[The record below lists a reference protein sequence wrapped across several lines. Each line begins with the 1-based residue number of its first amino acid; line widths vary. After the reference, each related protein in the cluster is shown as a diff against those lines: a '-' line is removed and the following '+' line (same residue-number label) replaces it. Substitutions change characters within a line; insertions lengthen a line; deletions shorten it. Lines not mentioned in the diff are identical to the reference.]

1 MKRIFEHPPE
11 EQTGKRYWRSL
22 GELSDT
28 PEFRGWLER
37 EFPSGAAQLQ
47 GDEWSRRGF
56 LKLMGASMALAGF
69 GLTSCRRPEA
79 HLVPF
84 TKSVEWAIPGK
95 ALFYATAMP
104 RRTGALP
111 LVVTTHDGR
120 PTKIDGN
127 PLHPASGGATDV
139 FAQASI
145 LDLYDPARS
154 KRFVEKGEK
163 DEKGKKVEN
172 FERRDRFSFENYLAE
187 LRAKIAADGGAG
199 LAFLVEEVHSPTRE
213 RLRAELLKV
222 YPRMRWCVY
231 DPLLTEAQS
240 FATQLSFGD
249 NVRLIPRFER
259 ADVILALD
267 SDFLD
272 CGEGDLAGVRAF
284 SSRRRVSAAKDSM
297 NRLYVV
303 ENRFTLTGAMADHRL
318 RCPASQIP
326 AFTRALAGKIAAATK
341 DQGLASTIATLTEPA
356 NAMKFD
362 DQWLTECANDLM
374 AKPGASLVL
383 AGSHQPVV
391 VQLMAYAINSALKNV
406 GATVIVREFV
416 RAPKTNSCLQL
427 AGEVNAGRI
436 KQLFIFGGDPVYNAP
451 KGLTIDRESHAP
463 VDWPD
468 LQKKVPDVIRLGYY
482 EDATSELSRWHVPA
496 AHYLEAWGDALTS
509 DGAYL
514 AVQPMILPLF
524 GGMSEIELMNLLLG
538 GPKIEG
544 PELVQE
550 TFRASAPPG
559 DFQAAWSQLLRDGF
573 ASHVALKE
581 KPPTF
586 NANNAGG
593 VAHTLWATA
602 SNPTL
607 DAPEI
612 VLTRS
617 YSMDDG
623 RYINNGWLQE
633 LPDPV
638 TKLTWDNAALMSP
651 VLAKHLGVKS
661 GDLINIAITETT
673 KDANKNPIRRELVIA
688 ALISPGHADNSI
700 SISLGYGRK
709 KTGPVGEEAGF
720 NGFLLR
726 TSSNPHYI
734 AVDGKT
740 VQAITVTTSPT
751 PKPTG
756 TPTPAPSGK
765 QKQLHTLGVYPLS
778 ITQDHW
784 SIEGRGLVREASIE
798 KYREDP
804 EFVKKIA
811 GDDHLPPKLPS
822 LYSHPP
828 LTADQQWG
836 MSVDLNVCT
845 GCSAC
850 IVACQ
855 SENNIPIVGK
865 LQVSHGRA
873 MHWLRLDRYY
883 ASAKP
888 FNQDR
893 GEYPEDPE
901 MVHEPMMCQH
911 CENAPCETVC
921 PVNATVHSE
930 DGLNVMAYNRC
941 IGTRYC
947 ANNCPFKVRR
957 FNYFDYNQRPIGKKK
972 IGPITVFQEYLGP
985 LTEKGAPDTVKLQ
998 KNPNVT
1004 VRMRGVME
1012 KCTYCVQRIE
1022 EAKIAAKVRAGASD
1036 KTLIPRDSFTSA
1048 CAQACPTEAIV
1059 FGDVKDPESRV
1070 SKMKMQDR
1078 NYRLLE
1084 YLNVKTRTSYLARI
1098 RNPNPKM
1105 PDAHKIGVASLDHHG
1120 PTHAESSH
1128 APKGQHDFN
1137 QHQHNEATPTP
1148 SSQPDHSHHDDAAP
1162 AASPSATPEHQH

>member
-1 MKRIFEHPPE
+1 MKRVFEHPPE
-11 EQTGKRYWRSL
+11 QLTGKRYWRSL
-22 GELSDT
+22 DELSDT

-37 EFPSGAAQLQ
+37 EFPSGAAQMD

-69 GLTSCRRPEA
+69 GLTSCRRPES

-84 TKSVEWAIPGK
+84 TKSVEWTIPGK
-95 ALFYATAMP
+95 ALYYATAMP
-104 RRTGALP
+104 RRTGAIP
-111 LVVTTHDGR
+111 LIAATVDGR
-120 PTKIDGN
+120 PIKLEGN
-127 PLHPASGGATDV
+127 PLHPASGGATDT
-139 FAQASI
+139 FAQASL

-163 DEKGKKVEN
+163 EEKGKKVEN
-172 FERRDRFSFENYLAE
+172 FEPRDRAAFEKYLGE
-187 LRAKIAADGGAG
+187 LRTKIAADGGAG
-199 LAFLVEEVHSPTRE
+199 LAFLAEEVHSPTRE
-213 RLRAELLKV
+213 RLRAELLKM
-222 YPRMRWCVY
+222 YPKMRWCVY

-249 NVRLIPRFER
+249 NARLVPRYER
-259 ADVILALD
+259 ADVVVALD

-272 CGEGDLAGVRAF
+272 CGEGDLAGIRAF
-284 SSRRRVSAAKDSM
+284 TSRRRVGAAKDTM

-303 ENRFTLTGAMADHRL
+303 ENRFTLTGAMADHRM

-326 AFTRALAGKIAAATK
+326 AFTRALAGKIAMATK
-341 DQGLASTIATLTEPA
+341 DQGLASTIATLTEPV
-356 NAMKFD
+356 NAMPFD
-362 DQWLTECANDLM
+362 DAWLTECANDLM
-374 AKPGASLVL
+374 AKPGASVVV
-383 AGSHQPVV
+383 AGAHQPVV
-391 VQLMAYAINSALKNV
+391 VQLMVYAINAALKNV

-416 RAPKTNSCLQL
+416 RTPKTNSILQL
-427 AGEVNAGRI
+427 AGEMNSGRV
-436 KQLFIFGGDPVYNAP
+436 KQLFILGGDPVYNAP
-451 KGLTIDRESHAP
+451 KGITIDKDLKAP
-463 VDWPD
+463 VDWPE
-468 LQKKVPDVIRLGYY
+468 LQKKVPDVVRLGYY
-482 EDATSELSRWHVPA
+482 EDATSELSKWHVPA
-496 AHYLEAWGDALTS
+496 AHYLESWGDALTN
-509 DGAYL
+509 DGAYV

-524 GGMSEIELMNLLLG
+524 GGMSELDLMNAVLG
-538 GPKIEG
+538 NAKVEG
-544 PELVQE
+544 PQLVQE

-559 DFQAAWSQLLRDGF
+559 DFETAWSQLLRDGF
-573 ASHVALKE
+573 ATHIALKE

-586 NANNAGG
+586 NSNNAGG

-602 SNPTL
+602 PNPTL

-617 YSMDDG
+617 YNVDDG

-633 LPDPV
+633 LPDPI

-651 VLAKHLGVKS
+651 AMAAHLGVQT
-661 GDLINIAITETT
+661 GDLINVAVTETT
-673 KDANKNPIRRELVIA
+673 KDTQGKNIRRELVIA

-700 SISLGYGRK
+700 SIALGYGRK

-720 NGFLLR
+720 NGYLLR
-726 TSSNPHYI
+726 NSSNPHYM
-734 AVDGKT
+734 AVDSKT
-740 VQAITVTTSPT
+740 IESITVTTAPTEPQPASPT
-751 PKPTG
+751 A
-756 TPTPAPSGK
+756 TPAAAASPK
-765 QKQLHTLGVYPLS
+765 VRAHTLGTYALAV
-778 ITQDHW
+778 TQDHW
-784 SIEGRGLVREASIE
+784 SIEGRGLVREATIE

-811 GDDHLPPKLPS
+811 GDEELPHKLPS
-822 LYSHPP
+822 IYSHPP
-828 LTADQQWG
+828 LNAEQQWG
-836 MSVDLNVCT
+836 MAVDLNVCT

-855 SENNIPIVGK
+855 AENNIPIVGK

-883 ASAKP
+883 ASEKP

-893 GEYPEDPE
+893 GEYPENPE
-901 MVHEPMMCQH
+901 IVHEPMMCQH

-957 FNYFDYNQRPIGKKK
+957 FNFFDYNQRPIGKKK
-972 IGPITVFQEYLGP
+972 IGPLSIYQEYIAP
-985 LTEKGAPDTVKLQ
+985 FTEKGAPDTTKLQ

-1012 KCTYCVQRIE
+1012 KCSYCVQRIE
-1022 EAKIAAKVRAGASD
+1022 EAKIAAHVKAGASD
-1036 KTLIPRDSFTSA
+1036 KTRIPRDSFTSA

-1059 FGDVKDPESRV
+1059 FGDIKDPESKV
-1070 SKMKMQDR
+1070 SKIKMQDR
-1078 NYRLLE
+1078 NYRLLD
-1084 YLNVKTRTSYLARI
+1084 YLNVNARTSYLARI

-1105 PDAHKIGVASLDHHG
+1105 PDAGRIAVASLGGEG
-1120 PTHAESSH
+1120 PEGPDKA
-1128 APKGQHDFN
+1128 KHDFN
-1137 QHQHNEATPTP
+1137 QHDKGALNPKEKP
-1148 SSQPDHSHHDDAAP
+1148 
-1162 AASPSATPEHQH
+1162 